1 MFQGYTDFTM
11 TARKYYKFWPF
22 CIKTFTLGVKWKAKQ
37 KYNTIRTIPKSYWKL
52 IERGK
57 LDTPNTQITDRLLS
71 LFDTGNS
78 IKRWGSKKIYKIP
91 ESVNRQTIQLP
102 KEKRTNNGD
111 KMLPRKLKIEQ
122 HEPTTNRGAPRCFR
136 RVSSSCSM
144 RGIRRFE
151 IISCKIWAQTSHF
164 SEIMQSC
171 KCYSHISKMQLL
183 TYNGA
188 KSVPI

>member
-91 ESVNRQTIQLP
+91 ESVNRGRTDNTVT
-102 KEKRTNNGD
+102 KRKKD
-111 KMLPRKLKIEQ
+111 KQRWQNVTKKTKDRATRTYYKPGCTQVLQKGKQ
-122 HEPTTNRGAPRCFR
+122 F
-136 RVSSSCSM
+136 
-144 RGIRRFE
+144 
-151 IISCKIWAQTSHF
+151 
-164 SEIMQSC
+164 
-171 KCYSHISKMQLL
+171 LL
-183 TYNGA
+183 HAWHPSFWNHLL
-188 KSVPI
+188 